1 MELHTEDQKLAEF
14 CQVASLGRKLPS
26 EKSGKCC
33 ELGTKPAS
41 LFFVADCYGRTMATI
56 FDDDTSDNDVVNIE
70 EEEEEDEE
78 EEELSREC
86 LRLRCL
92 PEPSFAD
99 MSYVAAT
106 CRRHVFAHVADTA
119 TLHVG

>member
-70 EEEEEDEE
+70 GEEEEEEEEQEEEEEEDDEE
-78 EEELSREC
+78 DDDDDDEETFGLLYR
-86 LRLRCL
+86 
-92 PEPSFAD
+92 
-99 MSYVAAT
+99 
-106 CRRHVFAHVADTA
+106 
-119 TLHVG
+119 TLLV

>member
-1 MELHTEDQKLAEF
+1 M
-14 CQVASLGRKLPS
+14 
-26 EKSGKCC
+26 
-33 ELGTKPAS
+33 
-41 LFFVADCYGRTMATI
+41 
-56 FDDDTSDNDVVNIE
+56 NDVFNNGRSSNDGGQYD
-70 EEEEEDEE
+70 DEGAHDDKPYDDE
-78 EEELSREC
+78 PYDLSREC

>member
-1 MELHTEDQKLAEF
+1 VELHTEDQKLAEF

-56 FDDDTSDNDVVNIE
+56 FDDDTSDNDVVNITE
-70 EEEEEDEE
+70 EEEVEEDEDDDGDNDGRGDVCC
-78 EEELSREC
+78 SG
-86 LRLRCL
+86 
-92 PEPSFAD
+92 
-99 MSYVAAT
+99 
-106 CRRHVFAHVADTA
+106 
-119 TLHVG
+119 LHWSST